1 MTAAGIV
8 ALALTAAA
16 CGSSKAASTGTSD
29 GQRASAASSAN
40 QLGTAFDTATTSSE
54 TLDGAGAN
62 SIQPFFQRVFYDY
75 HQKNNKT
82 TINYSPAGSSVGITD
97 IQQQTVDFG
106 DSEIPMTT
114 TDLAKAKGPILQIP
128 VDLGGVAVSFNI
140 PGSPKTIKL
149 DGSTLAAIFDGSI
162 KNWSDPQIAAV
173 TGLSN
178 LPNIPIVPVHRADSS
193 GPGWDLDDYLIMT
206 SPVWVA
212 KIGTT
217 TPSKT
222 WPLAKVGI
230 GEQLNTGVA
239 NYIHETPGAIGYVEY
254 GYALQAGFDN
264 ASLKNA
270 AGAFIAPSVSAIT
283 ADAEQGSNL
292 SSSNFSI
299 INEGGSASYPL
310 ANYSWTLL
318 DQQQSA
324 SEKGIALGKLFDYV
338 VTTGQA
344 DAPALG
350 YAPLPAPVVALAQS
364 TLAKLQGPTGTPLFT
379 P

>member
-8 ALALTAAA
+8 ILALTAAA
-16 CGSSKAASTGTSD
+16 CGSSKASGTGNS
-29 GQRASAASSAN
+29 GQGASAGSSAN
-40 QLGTAFDTATTSSE
+40 QLGKASDTATTTSE
-54 TLDGAGAN
+54 TLNGAGAN
-62 SIQPFFQRVFYDY
+62 SIQPFFERVFYDY

-82 TINYSPAGSSVGITD
+82 TVNYSPAGSSVGITD

-106 DSEIPMTT
+106 DSETPMTA
-114 TDLAKAKGPILQIP
+114 TDLAKANGPILQIP

-140 PGSPKTIKL
+140 PGGPKTIKL

-162 KNWSDPQIAAV
+162 KNWNDPQLAAV
-173 TGLSN
+173 MGVSN
-178 LPNIPIVPVHRADSS
+178 LPNVPIVPVHRADSS

-206 SPVWVA
+206 SPAWVA

-239 NYIHETPGAIGYVEY
+239 NYIHQTPGAIGYVEY

-270 AGAFIAPSVSAIT
+270 AGAFIAPSVTAIT
-283 ADAEQGSNL
+283 AAAEQASNL

-299 INEGGSASYPL
+299 INEGGPASYPL

-318 DQQQSA
+318 DQQQTDSQ
-324 SEKGIALGKLFDYV
+324 KGIALGKLFDYV

-350 YAPLPAPVVALAQS
+350 YAPLPASVVALAQS
-364 TLAKLQGPTGTPLFT
+364 TLGKLQGPSGTPLST